1 MLVVVIVMFLVVASN
16 DVQMRFGFNC
26 VTRLIGH
33 SQVEMVLPFLGI
45 SWHID
50 VFVEIGILQ
59 SFVAF
64 GVYLFKLPSAF
75 TLGVDGQGDAGNGA
89 GGQDGCLEV
98 KVQSGMGRSVI
109 VLTYHQGFNQRAV
122 NRRTV
127 IVLVARR
134 PCKNGQ

>member
-1 MLVVVIVMFLVVASN
+1 
-16 DVQMRFGFNC
+16 
-26 VTRLIGH
+26 
-33 SQVEMVLPFLGI
+33 
-45 SWHID
+45 D
-50 VFVEIGILQ
+50 VFVEIDILQ

-134 PCKNGQ
+134 PCKNGQAHQEIKEKFVLLIDSEVVHDVIRLN